1 MRRNEEQITKIKV
14 PDLSLV
20 LLIGASGSGK
30 STFARTHFKS
40 TEIVSSDTCRGMV
53 SDDENSLAASAD
65 AFELARFIVAK
76 RLKNGLLTVID
87 ATNVR
92 EEDRKEWV
100 KLAREHHVLPVAIVI
115 NMSEK
120 LCVQRGEQR
129 TDRNL
134 GRHAIAH
141 QVVALKRSLR
151 RLKLEGFRQIYELRT
166 VEEVAGITGI
176 ERQPLHNDKKAET
189 GPFDIIGDI
198 HGCYDELVLLIAK
211 LGYQEQEGYWRHPE
225 GRKLVFLGDL
235 VDRGPATPAVLCL
248 VMTQVKAGLAYCVP
262 GNHDVKLLK
271 WLQGRQVQVRH
282 GLEQSIAQ
290 LSGETPAFREDVQ
303 AFLDGLISHYVFDH
317 GRLVVAHAGL
327 KEAMQGR
334 GSGAVREF
342 CLYGETTGEIDE
354 FGLPVRYNWAAEYKG
369 AAKVVY
375 GHTPVPTAQWL
386 NRTIDIDTG
395 CVFGGKLTALRYP
408 ESELVDVPAKEV
420 HCEPVRPLHV
430 PAGPALSLQQ
440 AHDDL
445 LDIANVSG
453 KQFIETRYGQRITV
467 RAEQAV
473 TALEAMSRFAVN
485 PKWLIY
491 LPPTMSPCETSKL
504 DDYLEHPL
512 EAFKY
517 FTGVG
522 VRKVVCE
529 EKHMG
534 SRTIVIVGK
543 HEQVIKDTFGIEGEG
558 IGTVY
563 TRTGRAYFNDKETEQ
578 AFLQRLSA
586 ALETAGFYEEFRTE
600 WVCFDAELM
609 PWNAKAQTLL
619 EQQYGPVGAAAR
631 HSLTAAVAALQ
642 EAMHPDAA
650 PLLERYAQRLE
661 HTHQYITAYQQY
673 IWPVNSLEDYKLAPF
688 HIMAT
693 EGKVWSDKPHEWH
706 MDRIA
711 DICAADSGIL
721 QPTSYRIAYLDDPQ
735 SLEEV
740 TDWWVALTAN
750 GGEGMVVKPYD
761 FVAYNGNSIEQPAI
775 KVRGKEYLRIIYGP
789 DYTMP
794 EHLTRLKAR
803 GLSTKRS
810 MALREFLLGLEG
822 LHRFV
827 EKEPLSRVHGCAFG
841 VLALESEAV
850 DPRL

>member
-1 MRRNEEQITKIKV
+1 MRRNEEQPTTIKV

-30 STFARTHFKS
+30 STFARTHFKA
-40 TEIVSSDTCRGMV
+40 TEIVSSDTCRGFV

-65 AFELARFIVAK
+65 AFELARFITAK

-100 KLAREHHVLPVAIVI
+100 KLAREYHVLPVAIVI

-129 TDRNL
+129 TDRSL

-141 QVVALKRSLR
+141 QIAALKRSLR
-151 RLKLEGFRQIYELRT
+151 RLRLEGFRQVYELRT
-166 VEEVAGITGI
+166 EEEVAAITGI
-176 ERQPLHNDKKAET
+176 ERQPLYNDKKSDT

-211 LGYQEQEGYWRHPE
+211 LGYQQQEGRWRHPE

-235 VDRGPATPAVLCL
+235 VDRGPATPAVLRL
-248 VMTQVKAGLAYCVP
+248 VMAQVKAGLAYCVP
-262 GNHDVKLLK
+262 GNHDAKLLR
-271 WLQGRQVQVRH
+271 WLQGKQVQVRH

-290 LSGETPAFREDVQ
+290 LSGEPAAFRTEVQ
-303 AFLDGLISHYVFDH
+303 TFLDGLVSHYVFDQ
-317 GRLVVAHAGL
+317 GKLVVAHAGL
-327 KEAMQGR
+327 KEEMHGR

-375 GHTPVPTAQWL
+375 GHTPVPAAQWL

-408 ESELVDVPAKEV
+408 ENELVEVPAGAV
-420 HCEPVRPLHV
+420 YCEPVRPLHV

-445 LDIANVSG
+445 LDIADVTG
-453 KQFIETRYGQRITV
+453 KQYIETRYGQRITV
-467 RAEQAV
+467 RAEQGIA
-473 TALEAMSRFAVN
+473 ALEAMSRFAVN

-534 SRTIVIVGK
+534 SRAIVVVGK
-543 HEQVIKDTFGIEGEG
+543 NEQVIKATFGIEGEG

-563 TRTGRAYFNDKETEQ
+563 TRTGRAYFNDKATEQ
-578 AFLQRLSA
+578 AFLQRLNI

-600 WVCFDAELM
+600 WVCLDAELM

-619 EQQYGPVGAAAR
+619 EHQYGPVGTVAK

-642 EAMHPDAA
+642 STMHPEAT
-650 PLLERYAQRLE
+650 PLLERYTQRLDN
-661 HTHQYITAYQQY
+661 THRYIAAYQQY

-693 EGKVWSDKPHEWH
+693 EGKVWTDKPHEWH
-706 MDRIA
+706 MERIA
-711 DICAADSGIL
+711 DICAADTGIL
-721 QPTSYRIAYLDDPQ
+721 QHTSYRIAYLDDPQ
-735 SLEEV
+735 SLQQV
-740 TDWWVALTAN
+740 TDWWVALTAK

-761 FVAYNGNSIEQPAI
+761 FIAYNSRGIEQPAI

-794 EHLTRLKAR
+794 EHLERLKAR

-827 EKEPLSRVHGCAFG
+827 EREPLSRVHACAFG